1 MLRCAIT
8 DRTIFPG
15 DDDQRIAALI
25 HQATLWS
32 QEGIEIIQL
41 REKDLPASE
50 IADIAR
56 QILSVIVPGRSI
68 LLVNT
73 SVEAAIAS
81 RAHGVHVSSHHGA
94 ISHTAV
100 RRRFAA
106 AGLPDPI
113 ITISCH
119 SLEEI
124 RRASVDT
131 PDAIL
136 FAPVFGKVVAGKTV
150 TPAAGLRSLREACQ
164 AAAPIPVIALGG
176 VTLGRAQMCLDAGA
190 AGIAGI
196 RIFHDYN
203 PLTPEPANPVEPS
216 TP

>member
-8 DRTIFPG
+8 DRTIYPG
-15 DDDQRIAALI
+15 NDDERITALI
-25 HQATLWS
+25 RQAILWS
-32 QEGIEIIQL
+32 QEGIEIIQI
-41 REKDLPASE
+41 REKDLPASD

-56 QILSVIVPGRSI
+56 QILKAVVPGRTI

-81 RAHGVHVSSHHGA
+81 RAHGVHLSSHHGA
-94 ISHTAV
+94 ISQIEV
-100 RRRFAA
+100 RRRFAV

-113 ITISCH
+113 ITVSCH

-124 RRASVDT
+124 RQASLST

-150 TPAAGLRSLREACQ
+150 TPAAGLKSLREACQ
-164 AAAPIPVIALGG
+164 AAAPIPVLALGG
-176 VTLGRAQMCLDAGA
+176 VTLGRAQMCLDVGA
-190 AGIAGI
+190 AGVAGI
-196 RIFHDYN
+196 RIFHTD
-203 PLTPEPANPVEPS
+203 L
-216 TP
+216 

>member
-25 HQATLWS
+25 HQASLWS
-32 QEGIEIIQL
+32 QQGIEIIQL
-41 REKDLPASE
+41 REKDLPASD

-56 QILSVIVPGRSI
+56 QILKLIASSRSI
-68 LLVNT
+68 LIINT
-73 SVEAAIAS
+73 SVEAAIAA
-81 RAHGVHVSSHHGA
+81 RAPGVHISSHHGA
-94 ISHTAV
+94 ISQLEV
-100 RRRFAA
+100 RRRFSA

-119 SLEEI
+119 SLNEI
-124 RRASVDT
+124 RRASVHT

-136 FAPVFGKVVAGKTV
+136 FAPVFGKVIAGKTV
-150 TPAAGLRSLREACQ
+150 TPAAGLRTLSEACQ
-164 AAAPIPVIALGG
+164 AASPIPVLALGG
-176 VTLGRAQMCLDAGA
+176 VTLGRAQMCLNAGA

-196 RIFHDYN
+196 RIFHNYN
-203 PLTPEPANPVEPS
+203 PLTPDQTKPS
-216 TP
+216 TT

>member
-15 DDDQRIAALI
+15 DDDDRIAALVR
-25 HQATLWS
+25 QAILWS

-41 REKDLPASE
+41 REKDLPASD

-56 QILSVIVPGRSI
+56 QILKAVDPGRSI
-68 LLVNT
+68 LLINS

-81 RAHGVHVSSHHGA
+81 GAHGVHVSSHHGA
-94 ISHTAV
+94 ISQLEV

-113 ITISCH
+113 ITVSCH
-119 SLEEI
+119 SLSEI
-124 RRASVDT
+124 QRASVDT
-131 PDAIL
+131 PDAII

-150 TPAAGLRSLREACQ
+150 TPAAGLKSLRDACQ
-164 AAAPIPVIALGG
+164 AAAPIPVLALGG

-190 AGIAGI
+190 AGVAGI
-196 RIFHDYN
+196 RIFHTD
-203 PLTPEPANPVEPS
+203 L
-216 TP
+216 